1 MKDATGAL
9 QLSILMPTI
18 PSRSKIFFQLYRSLK
33 EQVEY
38 CKETHR
44 TLGDVQILV
53 DRRREFLK
61 GGPSIGA
68 KRQSLIER
76 AKGNYLCFL
85 DDDENISPKY
95 VETLL
100 RLCLQDKDVCTFRNV
115 SKFDNY
121 WCIVDMGLTNPQE
134 QAHDIDIVYRKPW
147 HICPVRREFAS
158 QYLFTDSNYGE
169 DWVWF
174 EKVLKHCTTEAK
186 SNALLHQYNHS
197 KRTSEADKIV
207 NA

>member
-1 MKDATGAL
+1 MMDLTGVL
-9 QLSILMPTI
+9 QLSVLIPTI
-18 PSRSKIFFQLYRSLK
+18 PSRMKLFFELYRELK
-33 EQVEY
+33 YQVEM
-38 CKETHR
+38 CREVHPS
-44 TLGDVQILV
+44 LGKVQILV
-53 DRRREFLK
+53 DRRKEFLK
-61 GGPSIGA
+61 GGPSIGG

-100 RLCLQDKDVCTFRNV
+100 RLCNLDKDVCTFRNV

-121 WCIVDMGLTNPQE
+121 WCIVDMGLDNPQE

-147 HICPVRREFAS
+147 HICPVRREYAS
-158 QYLFTDSNYGE
+158 QYLFPDTNYGE

-174 EKVLKHCTTEAK
+174 EKVLKHCKTEAK

-197 KRTSEADKIV
+197 KAKSEADKIV